1 MRNLIHYFIERSLVV
16 NVITVIVT
24 VIGGFALY
32 FLQKETFPS
41 IEFGRIMVHTFYPGS
56 SAEDSEKLVTIP
68 LERSIKGVD
77 GIEEINAISLEN
89 NSRIFVKVAPDAEI
103 KEVLADVKDAV
114 EAVTDLPDDVEVPRV
129 VNFHNK
135 RRGIINVPLTG
146 GNYRDLRVV
155 AKKLRDVLERFPEI
169 AEVELDGHRIDEI
182 RVEVDPVAMNRHQI
196 SVREVHRAL
205 RERNL
210 NLSAGLLEAPG
221 GDLFVRTLAEFE
233 GVEDIEKVVIR
244 SNNSGRKILVGD
256 VASVERVPTQ
266 GAVLLRSNGARAIYL
281 DVKARERADVLRTTA
296 KVKAK
301 VNEFFDSGDYPEVK
315 YDFTR
320 DLSYYVKRRLN
331 ILKDNGLVGMVLVF
345 LCLLAF
351 LDFRISVVTSLGAP
365 IAFMVSFVVMHIT
378 GVSINLVSMFALI
391 LVLGMLVDD
400 SIIVSEHFYQ
410 KLEDGMRPK
419 RAALDAAFETVR
431 PVTATI
437 LTTIVAF
444 GALFFMGGT
453 MGKFLW
459 SVPAVVIICL
469 LASWFECFFILPSHL
484 ADFVPVAKHRGQR
497 RWYHA
502 LTEIYIRHLKVL
514 LKYHW
519 AIFAAFIAVL
529 GGSVFVG
536 TKMDFELFPGDD
548 VRNIYVQI
556 KGAVGTPLE
565 TSNRAV
571 AKLEQMSL
579 KELDQSEL
587 EHLRSRVGILIE
599 EGSRRRK
606 IGGHYASLAFN
617 LTPPD
622 VRARSTDQIIEA
634 LVEKARPLVPGYTV
648 TASKI
653 QGGPPRGKAVD
664 IQLSGDS
671 LEELLD
677 AAKKIEGELKIWPGI
692 TSTEID
698 FEEGKE
704 QVIIVVDDAEARRL
718 GLSTATIALELRH
731 LLSGEE
737 VTQIRESDED
747 IKIRMFLDDHA
758 RTRVE
763 SLQLLHIDN
772 QEGRRIPL
780 SRLAKLER
788 RPGAFVIRR
797 LDYKRVIS
805 VQATI
810 NKAET
815 TPIQVAQTFRPK
827 VREVVS
833 QYPGIAFEFGGENK
847 DTKES
852 MSNLAKAGWIA
863 LSCIFI
869 ILVVM
874 FNGLWHSIVVLS
886 AVPLGLIGVVWTFL
900 IAGKSLGF
908 MALMGVVALSGVV
921 VNDSIVLV
929 NFINK
934 RRESEKDLVAA
945 VVEAARSRFRPVI
958 LTTFTTVA
966 GLLPIAH
973 PTISKILTLG
983 RTVDSDPFIQP
994 MALSFAWGL
1003 MFASVVTLIFI
1014 PCGYIGCER
1023 FKQWFFSKVWR
1034 SEEWASAGK

>member
-1 MRNLIHYFIERSLVV
+1 MKGLIHYFVERSLVV
-16 NVITVIVT
+16 NVFTAIVT
-24 VIGGFALY
+24 IAGGFSLY

-41 IEFGRIMVHTFYPGS
+41 VEFGRIMIRTVYPGS

-68 LERSIKGVD
+68 IERTLKGVD
-77 GIEEINAISLEN
+77 GIKEVNAISLEN
-89 NSRIFVKVAPDAEI
+89 NSRIFVEVEPDAVI
-103 KEVLADVKDAV
+103 KEVLEDIKDAV
-114 EAVTDLPDDVEVPRV
+114 DTVTDLPADIEVPRV

-146 GNYRDLRVV
+146 GDYRELRVI
-155 AKKLRDVLERFPEI
+155 AKKLRDVLERLPEI

-182 RVEVDPVAMNRHQI
+182 RVEIDPVAMNRHEI
-196 SVREVHRAL
+196 SVGEIHRAL

-233 GVEDIEKVVIR
+233 SIEDIEKVVVR
-244 SNNSGRKILVGD
+244 SNNSGRKILVQD
-256 VASVERVPTQ
+256 VAEVERVPTE
-266 GAVLLRSNGARAIYL
+266 GAVLLRANGARAIYL
-281 DVKARERADVLRTTA
+281 DVKARENADVLRTTA
-296 KVKAK
+296 KVKEK
-301 VNEFFDSGDYPEVK
+301 VIEFFDSGKYPQIK
-315 YDFTR
+315 HAFTR

-331 ILKDNGLVGMVLVF
+331 ILKDNGLVGVVLVF
-345 LCLLAF
+345 FCLLAF

-365 IAFMVSFVVMHIT
+365 IAFMVSFVVMQMT

-410 KLEDGMRPK
+410 KLEGGMKPK
-419 RAALDAAFETVR
+419 QAALEAAFETIS

-437 LTTIVAF
+437 LTTIAAF

-469 LASWFECFFILPSHL
+469 VASWFECFFILPSHL
-484 ADFVPVAKHRGQR
+484 ADFVPVAKHKGKR
-497 RWYHA
+497 RWYHT
-502 LTEIYIRHLKVL
+502 LTDIYIRHLRVL
-514 LKYHW
+514 LKYYW
-519 AIFAAFIAVL
+519 AILLIFGSVL
-529 GGSVFVG
+529 GGSIFVG

-556 KGAVGTPLE
+556 KGVVGTPLE
-565 TSNRAV
+565 VSNQTV
-571 AKLEQMSL
+571 AKLEKMSL
-579 KELDQSEL
+579 KELKTSEL

-599 EGSRRRK
+599 EGTRRRK
-606 IGGHYASLAFN
+606 IGGHYASLQFN

-622 VRARSTDQIIEA
+622 ERGRSTDEIIKV
-634 LVEKARPLVPGYTV
+634 LVDKARPLAPGYTV

-671 LEELLD
+671 LEELL
-677 AAKKIEGELKIWPGI
+677 AVAKKVETKLRSWEGI

-704 QVIIVVDDAEARRL
+704 QIILDVDDAEARRL
-718 GLSTATIALELRH
+718 GLSTATIALELRR

-763 SLQLLHIDN
+763 SLDLLHIDN
-772 QEGRRIPL
+772 REGARIPL
-780 SRLAKLER
+780 SRLVKLER

-797 LDYKRVIS
+797 LDYKRVVS

-810 NKAET
+810 DKAKTTPVAVAET
-815 TPIQVAQTFRPK
+815 FRSEVEKILSSTPGVM
-827 VREVVS
+827 
-833 QYPGIAFEFGGENK
+833 FEFGGENK
-847 DTKES
+847 NTRES
-852 MSNLAKAGWIA
+852 MSNLARAGLIA
-863 LSCIFI
+863 LGLIFL

-874 FNGLWHSIVVLS
+874 FNSLWHSSVVLS
-886 AVPLGLIGVVWTFL
+886 AVPLGLIGVIWTFL

-934 RRESEKDLVAA
+934 RRKTEKDLITA
-945 VVEAARSRFRPVI
+945 VMEAARSRFRPVI

-973 PTISKILTLG
+973 PFISKILTFG

-1003 MFASVVTLIFI
+1003 MFASLVTLIFV
-1014 PCGYIGCER
+1014 PCGYLFSER
-1023 FKQWFFSKVWR
+1023 VKDLFFRYIWPSR
-1034 SEEWASAGK
+1034 GQAHARE